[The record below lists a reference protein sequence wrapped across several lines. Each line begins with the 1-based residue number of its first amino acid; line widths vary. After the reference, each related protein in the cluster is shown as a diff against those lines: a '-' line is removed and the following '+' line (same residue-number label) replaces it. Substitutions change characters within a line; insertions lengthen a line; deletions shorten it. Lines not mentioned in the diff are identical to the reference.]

1 MTYEQIL
8 STFVELFSRL
18 LEVKVLYLQFDPR
31 LEPAF
36 STYAA
41 LAASP
46 YIRSRTNP
54 VPRSLIRTVRGH
66 GAPRRMGP
74 ICIPAFFSHGF
85 RRPHIHLGSECR
97 FCQLSRLLW
106 LFSDHAFF
114 RAMSVGRTPA
124 SRYRHRA
131 ISSLRA
137 TATMVMR
144 RMRPLRVPTRSR
156 NQALKELPGW

>member
-8 STFVELFSRL
+8 STFVGLFSQL
-18 LEVKVLYLQFDPR
+18 LEVEVLYPNLIQGW
-31 LEPAF
+31 
-36 STYAA
+36 
-41 LAASP
+41 SP
-46 YIRSRTNP
+46 LLNECGARRITLYPVQVNP

-66 GAPRRMGP
+66 RAPRGMGP
-74 ICIPAFFSHGF
+74 IFTPAFFSHGF
-85 RRPHIHLGSECR
+85 RRSHIHLGSVCR

-106 LFSDHAFF
+106 LFSDHPFF
-114 RAMSVGRTPA
+114 KATSVGSTPP
-124 SRYRHRA
+124 SRYRHRV